1 MKKYDKVLNAV
12 KEIVDFCKKQPG
24 CQNCIFREFGADSW
38 NCHIYAFD
46 IQEVLRNIEAK
57 KRKNGYL

>member
-1 MKKYDKVLNAV
+1 MKKYDKVLNAA
-12 KEIVDFCKKQPG
+12 KEIVVFCRQQSG
-24 CQNCIFREFGADSW
+24 CQNCIFRKFGADSW

-57 KRKNGYL
+57 KKNNGYL

>member
-12 KEIVDFCKKQPG
+12 KEIVEFCKEQPG

-38 NCHIYAFD
+38 NCHIDAFD

-57 KRKNGYL
+57 KKNNVYL

>member
-1 MKKYDKVLNAV
+1 MKKYDKVLNAA

-46 IQEVLRNIEAK
+46 IKEVLRNIEAK
-57 KRKNGYL
+57 KKNNGYL

>member
-1 MKKYDKVLNAV
+1 MKKYDKVLNAA

-24 CQNCIFREFGADSW
+24 CQNCIFREFGADIW

-46 IQEVLRNIEAK
+46 IQEVLNNIEAK
-57 KRKNGYL
+57 KKNNGYL